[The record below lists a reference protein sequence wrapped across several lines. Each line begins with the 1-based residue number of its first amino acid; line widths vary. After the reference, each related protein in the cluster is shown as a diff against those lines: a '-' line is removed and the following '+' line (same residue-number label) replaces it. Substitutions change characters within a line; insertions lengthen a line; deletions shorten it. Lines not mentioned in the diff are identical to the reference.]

1 MKADGG
7 FGFIDIF
14 LGGDTKDGQKLSN
27 SAIRSLA
34 PMIPAFLQPPHL
46 TTLPVALSFEIN
58 NSLSRYLYLLN
69 NLKPK
74 MPSTVSIGSAAEFA
88 SILKSSS
95 VVITDCKLC
104 PRPAA

>member
-34 PMIPAFLQPPHL
+34 PMILGLPTTATSHHL
-46 TTLPVALSFEIN
+46 AGCSEL
-58 NSLSRYLYLLN
+58 
-69 NLKPK
+69 
-74 MPSTVSIGSAAEFA
+74 
-88 SILKSSS
+88 
-95 VVITDCKLC
+95 
-104 PRPAA
+104 